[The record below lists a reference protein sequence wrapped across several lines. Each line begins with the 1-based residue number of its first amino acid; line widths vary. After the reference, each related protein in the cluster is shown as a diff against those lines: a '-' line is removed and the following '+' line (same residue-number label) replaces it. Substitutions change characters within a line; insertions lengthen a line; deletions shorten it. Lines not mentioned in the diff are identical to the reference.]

1 MFKII
6 SRLALAAGLVF
17 AIGTVPAMA
26 LCKYGTP
33 HCINKNPGPKT
44 PKVNTTTLP
53 DSGWEDPDC
62 AHYGNCQ
69 GSDWMGG
76 GRTIMIQPPK

>member
-1 MFKII
+1 MFRNV
-6 SRLALAAGLVF
+6 SRLALVAGLVF
-17 AIGTVPAMA
+17 AAGAAPAMA

-33 HCINKNPGPKT
+33 HCINKNPGPKAPT
-44 PKVNTTTLP
+44 VNTTTLP

-62 AHYGNCQ
+62 AYYGNCI

-76 GRTIMIQPPK
+76 GQTILIQPPK